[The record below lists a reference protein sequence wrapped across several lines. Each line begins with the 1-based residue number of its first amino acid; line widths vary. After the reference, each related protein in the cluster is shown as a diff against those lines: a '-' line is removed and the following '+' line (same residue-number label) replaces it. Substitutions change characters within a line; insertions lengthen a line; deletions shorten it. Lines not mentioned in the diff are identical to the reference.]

1 MRRIEMGSFA
11 ASMLCMLGSGAMPSG
26 IAIAAAQPV
35 FRLAS
40 PDLPAGKLFREEFVA
55 NDFGCHGGNHSP
67 ALHWSGAPPGTKSFA
82 VTMYDPYKPPQ
93 SGWWHWIVYDL
104 PASTAGLAQDAG
116 NAGGTGL
123 PAGARQGTP
132 DGDAPQAHY
141 YGPCPDVGDPPHH
154 YVITVYALSVD
165 HLDLPPTATAAD
177 VDYTITGKMIG
188 KASITRS
195 YQRPSAGAK

>member
-1 MRRIEMGSFA
+1 MGSFA
-11 ASMLCMLGSGAMPSG
+11 AIVLCMLGSAAVLSG
-26 IAIAAAQPV
+26 TAVAAPQPV

-40 PDLPAGKLFREEFVA
+40 PDLPPGKLFRAGFVA
-55 NDFGCHGGNHSP
+55 NDFGCHGGNRSP
-67 ALHWSGAPPGTKSFA
+67 ALQWSGAPPGTKSFA

-116 NAGGTGL
+116 KAGGAAL

-132 DGDAPQAHY
+132 DGDAPQRHY
-141 YGPCPDVGDPPHH
+141 YGPCPDVGDPPHR
-154 YVITVYALSVD
+154 YVITVFALRVD
-165 HLDLPPTATAAD
+165 HLDLPSNATAAD
-177 VDYTITGKMIG
+177 ADYTIAGKMIG
-188 KASITRS
+188 KASITRP